1 MTTNKNSRSILLIC
15 FNFFWLVFVTSC
27 LDLKKDYSSVE
38 LSSLTP
44 AFTEVT
50 EISNGGNGVITPVGD
65 TVALEVHI
73 SLGNAHYLTSKMRS
87 IFLNPNSTSVQSN
100 TIKDRITRR
109 ITNQILFLGGS
120 CNRYEG
126 NCANAGHSAAP
137 FKAITNPVRKGY
149 IIRACEEITSQD
161 EAITTAMTNAG
172 LTIMSPANDTTV
184 RTVYNLFY
192 PGRPIS
198 SEALNNLMNLHQAAI
213 TLKQTPTDAWRF
225 VLYTLCASPMMEML

>member
-1 MTTNKNSRSILLIC
+1 MPTNKNSRSILLIC
-15 FNFFWLVFVTSC
+15 FNFFCLVSITSC

-50 EISNGGNGVITPVGD
+50 EISNGGNGGITPAGD
-65 TVALEVHI
+65 TVALEVHV
-73 SLGNAHYLTSKMRS
+73 SLGNAHYMTSTMKS
-87 IFLNPNSTSVQSN
+87 IFVNPNSTSAQSN
-100 TIKDRITRR
+100 TIKDRITKR
-109 ITNQILFLGGS
+109 ITNQILFMGGS

-137 FKAITNPVRKGY
+137 FKAVTNPVRKGY

-161 EAITTAMTNAG
+161 EAVTTALTNAG
-172 LTIMSPANDTTV
+172 LTILSPADVATV

-192 PGRPIS
+192 PGRTVS
-198 SEALNNLMNLHQAAI
+198 SESLNNLINLHQAAI